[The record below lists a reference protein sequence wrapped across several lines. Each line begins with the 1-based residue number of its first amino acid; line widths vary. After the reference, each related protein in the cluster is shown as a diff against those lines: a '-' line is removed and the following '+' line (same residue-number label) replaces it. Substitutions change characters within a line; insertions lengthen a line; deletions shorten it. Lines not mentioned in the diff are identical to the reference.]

1 MNINFKNNKTLTML
15 IWGFAL
21 IFAAVFLIL
30 DNAGVNFGIEL
41 APWRIILGA
50 LLLAWI
56 IALCVKLRF
65 TDLFFPLAFL
75 FLVFEG
81 PIASALGHEDGN
93 LINNWIV
100 LLAALMLTIGFKAIF
115 SRSGVVK
122 VGGSE
127 KRDAGDNSAVHGK
140 LGNSTVY
147 LDGTDLTDQQIH
159 DNLGKVDVF
168 FTNKEQYRGGGFLNI
183 HDNLGS
189 ITVHVP
195 TEWDVVTQTADNLGK
210 INVPEKETSGSATLT
225 LKIHNNLGVVTVV
238 YE

>member
-1 MNINFKNNKTLTML
+1 MNINFKNNKTLTLL

-50 LLLAWI
+50 LDLAWI
-56 IALCVKLRF
+56 IALCIKLRF

-75 FLVFEG
+75 FFIFEG

-115 SRSGVVK
+115 SKHGAVK
-122 VGGSE
+122 VGGTEKTNSE
-127 KRDAGDNSAVHGK
+127 NSAVHGK

-147 LDGTDLTDQQIH
+147 IDAADAAEQTIH
-159 DNLGKVDVF
+159 DNLGKIDVF
-168 FTNKEQYRGGGFLNI
+168 FTNKEAYTGEGLVNI

-195 TEWDVVTQTADNLGK
+195 SEWDVVTQTADNLGK
-210 INVPEKETSGSATLT
+210 INVPEKEASGSVSIT
-225 LKIHNNLGVVTVV
+225 LKIHNNLGVVNVAF
-238 YE
+238 E